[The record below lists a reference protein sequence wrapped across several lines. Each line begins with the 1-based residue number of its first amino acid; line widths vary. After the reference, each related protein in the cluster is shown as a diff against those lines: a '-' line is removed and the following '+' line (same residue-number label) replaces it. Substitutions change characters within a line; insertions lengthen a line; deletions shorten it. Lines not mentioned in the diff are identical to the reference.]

1 MSENAPAPSGTRFT
15 RLCLV
20 RHGETAWNAEHRVQG
35 QLDIPLN
42 EEGHRQARRLAQSLK
57 GEKFDLIYASDLT
70 RTRQTAAP
78 SAELLGL
85 EVIPDPA
92 LRERH
97 YGMFETHT
105 YAEVKVR
112 FPAEYARFAARDPEF
127 GFGNGERLKD
137 FYRRSIDAAH
147 AIAARHPGAHIL
159 VFTHGGVL
167 DMLYRH
173 IRGLDISAERD
184 FGIPNCGINR
194 IEAAAPAWQI
204 RAWADIA
211 HLERALD
218 DL

>member
-1 MSENAPAPSGTRFT
+1 MKSEPLT

-35 QLDIPLN
+35 QLDLPLN
-42 EEGHRQARRLAQSLK
+42 EVGHRQARCLAQALK
-57 GEKFDLIYASDLT
+57 DEKFDLLYASDLS

-78 SAELLGL
+78 SAALLKL
-85 EVIPDPA
+85 EVIADAA

-105 YAEVKVR
+105 YAEVKLR

-137 FYRRSIDAAH
+137 FYQRSIGAVN

-173 IRGLDISAERD
+173 IRGLELSAERD
-184 FGIPNCGINR
+184 FGIPNCGVNR
-194 IEAAAPAWQI
+194 IEVAAPAWQI

-211 HLERALD
+211 HLEGALD

>member
-1 MSENAPAPSGTRFT
+1 MTGPQAT
-15 RLCLV
+15 RLCIV

-42 EEGHRQARRLAQSLK
+42 DLGLRQAEAVGKLLAA
-57 GEKFDLIYASDLT
+57 ERFDVIYASDLT

-78 SAELLGL
+78 TAARLAMEVRL
-85 EVIPDPA
+85 ERG

-97 YGMFETHT
+97 YGMFERLT
-105 YAEVKVR
+105 YAEVKVKHA
-112 FPAEYARFAARDPEF
+112 AEYARFAARDPDFDF
-127 GFGNGERLKD
+127 GSGESLTAFTARCLETLA
-137 FYRRSIDAAH
+137 R
-147 AIAARHPGAHIL
+147 IAGAHEGAHLL

-167 DMLYRH
+167 DELYRH
-173 IRGLDISAERD
+173 VKGVPVQAVRD

-194 IEAAAPAWQI
+194 VEFSLARWQI
-204 RAWADIA
+204 QAWAEVA